1 MFSGVIM
8 KRQKQF
14 PVLFT
19 EAEWSELE
27 ALQSNY
33 ASSGV
38 PISKASLVRYGLKRL
53 PHQPLPSVPA

>member
-1 MFSGVIM
+1 M

-19 EAEWSELE
+19 DAEWSELE
-27 ALQSNY
+27 ALQIKY

-53 PHQPLPSVPA
+53 PYQPLPSVPA